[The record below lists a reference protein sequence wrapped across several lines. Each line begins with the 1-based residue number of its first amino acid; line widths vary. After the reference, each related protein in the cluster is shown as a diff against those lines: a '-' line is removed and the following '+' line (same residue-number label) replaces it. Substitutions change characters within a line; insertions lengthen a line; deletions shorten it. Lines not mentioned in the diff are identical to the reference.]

1 MKRQLT
7 TISHILRIYNGHSSV
22 LLLCGDRF
30 ERKSTIG
37 NECELYCEKN
47 SKIHLKCNKF
57 WYNSENSTSAVLVYE
72 SWRQDSLS
80 LFLFLFLF
88 LSLFPPSL
96 SVSRPLSAFISSV
109 SFFSLSSLSLSPC
122 IFLSHS
128 FYLFKLPFSLSH
140 TYLTLISRPFVY
152 MRYNRLTIL
161 HIFCTFIFSFL
172 FRGRIFYVVAVIFT
186 FYHMCV

>member
-1 MKRQLT
+1 MGT
-7 TISHILRIYNGHSSV
+7 V
-22 LLLCGDRF
+22 LF
-30 ERKSTIG
+30 
-37 NECELYCEKN
+37 YCFVGIDSRE
-47 SKIHLKCNKF
+47 SRL
-57 WYNSENSTSAVLVYE
+57 SATSANCIAKRIAKFIWNAINFDIIQKIAQVLCLCMNLG
-72 SWRQDSLS
+72 DKTLS